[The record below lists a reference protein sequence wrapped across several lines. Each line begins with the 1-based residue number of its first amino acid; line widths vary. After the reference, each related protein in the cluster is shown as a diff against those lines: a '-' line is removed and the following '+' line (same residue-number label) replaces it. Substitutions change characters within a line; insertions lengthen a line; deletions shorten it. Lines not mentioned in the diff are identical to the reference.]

1 MTIHGDLAIQ
11 EHELGG
17 VSIAITADDFKVI
30 DNKMGNVRVNS
41 KLQIAGQ
48 LNAPR
53 IEGELGVST
62 GVVNLDPILAQV
74 GTSAYATKATEFET
88 RPLDTAGQTTAPPPA
103 SSISSTP
110 VRITIPNDLVIK
122 ASDQRSPGTRAAR

>member
-1 MTIHGDLAIQ
+1 M
-11 EHELGG
+11 
-17 VSIAITADDFKVI
+17 SIAITADDFKVI
-30 DNKMGNVRVNS
+30 DNKMGNLRVNS

-62 GVVNLDPILAQV
+62 GVVNLDQILAQV

-88 RPLDTAGQTTAPPPA
+88 RPLDTAGQTTAPAGSVFDQLYAFFA
-103 SSISSTP
+103 S
-110 VRITIPNDLVIK
+110 
-122 ASDQRSPGTRAAR
+122 RSRTTW